1 MCAVRKKDSRR
12 PFESRPH
19 GDCLSGLQGIAGNAI
34 SLKYREISIMEE
46 SQVMN
51 QKMEA
56 LIHHVE
62 RISAIV
68 NSVQQQLAQLHVKCS
83 EKDTFLTMKEELS
96 EVHTRLEGVREFVAA
111 CRRQVTG
118 TTDGSEEIEIWL

>member
-1 MCAVRKKDSRR
+1 
-12 PFESRPH
+12 
-19 GDCLSGLQGIAGNAI
+19 
-34 SLKYREISIMEE
+34 MEPN
-46 SQVMN
+46 QVMN

-68 NSVQQQLAQLHVKCS
+68 TSVEHQLAQLHVKGS
-83 EKDTFLTMKEELS
+83 EKNTFLTMKEELS

-111 CRRQVTG
+111 CQRQIIG
-118 TTDGSEEIEIWL
+118 KTDESEEIEIWL

>member
-1 MCAVRKKDSRR
+1 
-12 PFESRPH
+12 
-19 GDCLSGLQGIAGNAI
+19 
-34 SLKYREISIMEE
+34 MEE
-46 SQVMN
+46 SQVMD

-56 LIHHVE
+56 LIQHVE

-83 EKDTFLTMKEELS
+83 DKDTFLTMKEELS

-111 CRRQVTG
+111 CQRQVTG
-118 TTDGSEEIEIWL
+118 TTDESEEMEIWL